1 MRSHHKQKW
10 PSLKCVLSVNLL
22 ATSCKSMARWS
33 LSHPDASNVW
43 RFTAQSSPGP
53 DTGHSAASV
62 RLSLG
67 CHCQTNTNVPGSRVA
82 HPHAHPTLS
91 HKCAHKHTREHARTH
106 ARAHPQREYERGDYA
121 AGGTPPSPKDHE
133 CSSPTRGAGRWPET
147 VCFGQKLRI
156 LGGNRGRTQK
166 VNLV

>member
-1 MRSHHKQKW
+1 MRSHRKQKW

-22 ATSCKSMARWS
+22 ATSCNSVARWS

-121 AGGTPPSPKDHE
+121 AGVPRLRPRTTNVRLQPG
-133 CSSPTRGAGRWPET
+133 GL
-147 VCFGQKLRI
+147 VVGQKLYA
-156 LGGNRGRTQK
+156 LGKNCAFWGEIEDVRK
-166 VNLV
+166 K